1 MSDSGGPRMVYRP
14 VVSRIALVG
23 YVVFA
28 LWWAV
33 DDVLTGDTRRVT
45 LVGPIL
51 VAVGALLWGVFWRPA
66 VVVDD
71 DGVELLNV
79 VRDVHV
85 PWPVLEGLDTRF
97 ALTLHVGDR
106 RYRSWA
112 AGAPGRPAPLAQ
124 HGTPRDH
131 VATGD
136 DSAVRSSRSLRADSG
151 AAAFMVEQR
160 WEQRRSATATGDER
174 VRTTWFWPWPAVS
187 VVSTLAA
194 MAISLTR

>member
-1 MSDSGGPRMVYRP
+1 MVYRP
-14 VVSRIALVG
+14 VVSRVAAVG
-23 YVVFA
+23 YAVFA

-51 VAVGALLWGVFWRPA
+51 VAVGAVLWGMFWRPA

-71 DGVELLNV
+71 DGVELRNV

-85 PWPVLEGLDTRF
+85 PWRLLEALDTRY
-97 ALTLHVGDR
+97 ALTLHVGHR

-112 AGAPGRPAPLAQ
+112 AGAPGRPAPLSHTGAA
-124 HGTPRDH
+124 RDH
-131 VATGD
+131 APSGRD
-136 DSAVRSSRSLRADSG
+136 GPVRSSRSLGADSG

-160 WEQRRSATATGDER
+160 WQQRRAEPSAEEER
-174 VRTTWFWPWPAVS
+174 VTSRWAWPWPA
-187 VVSTLAA
+187 LAA
-194 MAISLTR
+194 VAALGSLLVSLTR

>member
-1 MSDSGGPRMVYRP
+1 MVYRP
-14 VVSRIALVG
+14 VVSRVAAVG
-23 YVVFA
+23 YALFA

-33 DDVLTGDTRRVT
+33 DDVLTGDTRRMM

-71 DGVELLNV
+71 DGVELRNV

-85 PWPVLEGLDTRF
+85 PWRVLESLDTRY
-97 ALTLHVGDR
+97 ALTLHVGRR

-112 AGAPGRPAPLAQ
+112 AGAPGRPAPLSHSGAA
-124 HGTPRDH
+124 RDH
-131 VATGD
+131 APTGGD
-136 DSAVRSSRSLRADSG
+136 GALRSSRSLRADSG

-160 WEQRRSATATGDER
+160 WEQRRTAPSTGEER
-174 VRTTWFWPWPAVS
+174 VTTRWSWPWPA
-187 VVSTLAA
+187 LAA
-194 MAISLTR
+194 AAVLSSLLVTMTR